1 MCDNNSSGAILCS
14 RCVVWIWWLDQLCA
28 VLSAKLTQSRETPLA
43 AAASSC
49 QLSQSDK
56 MSVALFFAGI
66 VVESQDRWMFRRPL
80 PPSTSSSRQ
89 PHPGALEKCRVQ
101 GSPDQHCGQ
110 HTLMAKHTLAISN
123 LVGYVGKRDDRAEC
137 GDEKK
142 SLRPR

>member
-1 MCDNNSSGAILCS
+1 
-14 RCVVWIWWLDQLCA
+14 
-28 VLSAKLTQSRETPLA
+28 
-43 AAASSC
+43 
-49 QLSQSDK
+49 

-80 PPSTSSSRQ
+80 PSSSSSSRR

-101 GSPDQHCGQ
+101 GSQDQHCGQ

-123 LVGYVGKRDDRAEC
+123 LVGYVGKRDDKEEC

-142 SLRPR
+142 GLRPR

>member
-1 MCDNNSSGAILCS
+1 
-14 RCVVWIWWLDQLCA
+14 
-28 VLSAKLTQSRETPLA
+28 
-43 AAASSC
+43 
-49 QLSQSDK
+49 

-80 PPSTSSSRQ
+80 PSSSSSSRR

-110 HTLMAKHTLAISN
+110 DTLMAKHTLAISN
-123 LVGYVGKRDDRAEC
+123 LVGYVGKRDDKEEC